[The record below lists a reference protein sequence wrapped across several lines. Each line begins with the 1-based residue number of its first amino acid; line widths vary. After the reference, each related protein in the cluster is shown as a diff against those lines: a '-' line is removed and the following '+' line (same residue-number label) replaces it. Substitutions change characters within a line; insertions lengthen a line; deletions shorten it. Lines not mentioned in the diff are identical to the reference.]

1 MKAAASRRN
10 LKPLQ
15 TASHS
20 PAREVLS
27 ALESRPAFEVIRG
40 TAGDHP
46 HVSQFLTAVSHRP
59 SAAEFQ
65 AQIDA
70 PFYHPQDRLLVK
82 RAGEVIA
89 HVRLTRR
96 ELRFGSQSIFAGN
109 LSDFAVLH
117 EYRRRGCGSQL
128 LAAAEQQLRNV
139 GCFLATV
146 RTRHPQ
152 YFIKRGWCA
161 GLQPHS
167 AMAHTHEIM
176 AYLCQDGPATV
187 SPLQCPTPPLNI
199 RLWRQVE
206 LDALKRLYSGN
217 SAGILGP
224 PVRDDAYW
232 RWLIDRR
239 GYDRIYVAIEGPDRL
254 DLNDPGAPIVGYAC
268 MRRGHILEI
277 MAADDSPRVTAE
289 LLKRACGDAMERDFH
304 HLRIDAPPG
313 RSVHAI
319 LANARDHSLSRDSG
333 SGAAVL
339 ASVLDVGEF
348 LQQCGDELHRR
359 ARGAGQSLPCE
370 LGLRVGNDRYVV
382 AVNRNGTQVR
392 EGKPGRSQLVC
403 SRSQFCQL
411 AIGQLDV
418 AAELDARRLIAT
430 TNFARE
436 FACAVFPRLPMWNT
450 AWDDSPA
457 K

>member
-15 TASHS
+15 RATLS
-20 PAREVLS
+20 PPREAPS
-27 ALESRPAFEVIRG
+27 ALAAGPAFEVIRG

-46 HVSQFLTAVSHRP
+46 HISQFLTAVSHRP

-70 PFYHPQDRLLVK
+70 PFYHPQDRLLVR

-96 ELRFGSQSIFAGN
+96 ELRLGSQSISAGS

-128 LAAAEQQLRNV
+128 LAAAEQQLRTD

-146 RTRHPQ
+146 RTRHPL
-152 YFIKRGWCA
+152 YFIKRGWCV
-161 GLQPHS
+161 GLQQHS
-167 AMAHTHEIM
+167 AIARTHEIL
-176 AYLCQDGPATV
+176 AYLCQDEAV
-187 SPLQCPTPPLNI
+187 AISPLQNPAPSLSI

-206 LDALKRLYSGN
+206 LDALKRLYSAN
-217 SAGILGP
+217 TAGILGP
-224 PVRDDAYW
+224 PVRDDNYW

-239 GYDRIYVAIEGPDRL
+239 GYDRIYVAIEGQDRL
-254 DLNDPGAPIVGYAC
+254 DLNDPGAPIMAYAC

-277 MAADDSPRVTAE
+277 MVADDSPRVTAE
-289 LLKRACGDAMERDFH
+289 LLKRACGDATERDLH

-333 SGAAVL
+333 GGAVVL
-339 ASVLDVGEF
+339 ASVLDVREF
-348 LQQCGDELHRR
+348 LQQCGEELHRR
-359 ARGAGQSLPCE
+359 VRDAGLSLPCE

-382 AVNRNGTQVR
+382 AVNRTGTEVR
-392 EGKPGRSQLVC
+392 EGKPGRSQLAC

-411 AIGQLDV
+411 ALGQFDL
-418 AAELDARRLIAT
+418 AAALEAKQLNAT
-430 TNFARE
+430 THFARE
-436 FACAVFPRLPMWNT
+436 FACAAFPRLALWNT

-457 K
+457 V